1 MWRATSLAVRGT
13 GKFLLHTAVFPTWR
27 AEKCWTD
34 ESSAD
39 SDLQVNEKAACT
51 DTAALARATKTAF
64 ACRLPQTPYRR
75 YGARARD
82 KGRMP
87 VRRLRAEP
95 NPVGSRG
102 APDRATAGPLPLGA
116 QVKMALAEVWPKL
129 PEKASLRA
137 RPRRVDAE
145 APNSKA
151 APRPAKARPGT
162 RWRRFWRDPRAL
174 VPHNELL
181 KKVGWTLEA
190 QAAAAIAS
198 KPRLTPALARWS
210 VRQGYGPTQK
220 RLCART
226 LRRRPQQ
233 CGRAPAGVGPG
244 G

>member
-1 MWRATSLAVRGT
+1 MFEEELDVEGDFAHGANGLSDLTNLIALLRTIAVHLGTAENRSGTLKGARTYTATTTSPTARILTPQEPRRSTAVRGT
-13 GKFLLHTAVFPTWR
+13 GKFLLHAAVFPTWR

-75 YGARARD
+75 YGARVRD

-129 PEKASLRA
+129 PEKA
-137 RPRRVDAE
+137 
-145 APNSKA
+145 
-151 APRPAKARPGT
+151 
-162 RWRRFWRDPRAL
+162 
-174 VPHNELL
+174 
-181 KKVGWTLEA
+181 
-190 QAAAAIAS
+190 
-198 KPRLTPALARWS
+198 
-210 VRQGYGPTQK
+210 
-220 RLCART
+220 
-226 LRRRPQQ
+226 
-233 CGRAPAGVGPG
+233 
-244 G
+244 